1 LDKLDE
7 DSDDL
12 YHIDALPPPRDGGNR
27 VLKCDE
33 TFAVLDSQGDILS
46 SSARQHGLYH
56 EGTRY
61 LSHLQLSLGRYGLLP
76 LGVSLRHDNVV
87 LNVDLTNPDLYSKRQ
102 LTVPHGTIHISRTKF
117 LQPGRLHERTRVTN
131 YGNVPCEVELM
142 LRCGADFVDLFEV
155 RGTQR
160 QARGEMLKTEIQG
173 DSVTMSY
180 RGLDRLTRFTRLDFS
195 PPPARVGKEEVVFQ
209 LQLAAKEERL
219 IHVTVQCSNEPPGPL
234 AISYE
239 TAYARAHTAAQA
251 LERSDA
257 SIYSSNEQFNDWTN
271 RSLVDLRMMLATTE
285 DGLYPHAGVP
295 WFSTPFGR
303 DGVITALQALWIN
316 PSIAAG
322 VLKFLARHQA
332 TEVDQARDAEPGK
345 ILHETRL
352 GEMANLGEIPF
363 GKYYGSVDSTPLFVM
378 LAGAYYDATGD
389 VDTIEKIWSHIDRA
403 LTWIDRWG
411 DKDGDGFVEYDR
423 QSEFGLVQQGWKDS
437 RDSIFHA
444 DGSAA
449 QSPIALCEV
458 QGYVYAAR
466 RSAARLAQ
474 VLGHRARAE
483 QLHLQADHLQ
493 ENFDKTFWCEELSM
507 YALALDGQKQQCKVR
522 ASNAGHC
529 LFTGIALPERA
540 APLVDQLMSDEMFSG
555 WGIRTLARS
564 ESRYNPM
571 AYHNG
576 SVWPHDNALIA
587 EGFARYGFVDKSLK
601 VLAALFDTSLFV
613 ELHRLPELF
622 CGFPRRPAEGPVLY
636 PVACAPQAW
645 AAAAPLL
652 MLKATLG
659 LRIDANRRQVIFDH
673 PSMPPF
679 LDTVALRNVR
689 VGTESL
695 SLLLHRYPEN
705 VAVNVLSRTGNV
717 EVVVIN

>member
-1 LDKLDE
+1 MVNLEE
-7 DSDDL
+7 DSNDL
-12 YHIDALPPPRDGGNR
+12 YHIDAFPPPREGGNR
-27 VLKCDE
+27 VLKCGE

-61 LSHLQLSLGRYGLLP
+61 LSHLQLNLGKYGLLP
-76 LGVSLRHDNVV
+76 LGVSLRHENIV

-102 LTVPHGTIHISRTKF
+102 LSVPHGTIHVSRTKF
-117 LQPGRLHERTRVTN
+117 LQPGHLYERTRVTN
-131 YGNVPCEVELM
+131 YGNVPCEVELV
-142 LRCGADFVDLFEV
+142 LRFGADFVDLFEV
-155 RGTQR
+155 RGTR
-160 QARGEMLKTEIQG
+160 RKERGELLKTETQVG
-173 DSVTMSY
+173 SVTMSY
-180 RGLDRLTRFTRLDFS
+180 RGLDRQLRFTNLTFS
-195 PPPARVGKEEVVFQ
+195 PPPAKLSNEEAVFQ

-219 IHVTVQCSNEPPGPL
+219 IHVVVQCTSEPPTA

-239 TAYARAHTAAQA
+239 AAYARAHANAQA
-251 LERSDA
+251 LERGDA

-271 RSLVDLRMMLATTE
+271 RSLADLRMMLATTQ

-303 DGVITALQALWIN
+303 DGVITALQTLWIN
-316 PSIAAG
+316 PDIAAG

-332 TEVDQARDAEPGK
+332 TEVDQIHDAEPGK
-345 ILHETRL
+345 ILHETRM

-378 LAGAYYDATGD
+378 LAGAYYAATGD
-389 VDTIEKIWSHIDRA
+389 AETIEKLWPHIERA

-423 QSEFGLVQQGWKDS
+423 QSEFGLVHQGWKDS
-437 RDSIFHA
+437 HDSVFHA
-444 DGSAA
+444 DGTSAR
-449 QSPIALCEV
+449 SPIALCEV

-466 RSAARLAQ
+466 RNASHLAQ
-474 VLGHRARAE
+474 MLGHQTRAE
-483 QLHLQADHLQ
+483 QLRLQAEHLQ
-493 ENFDKTFWCEELSM
+493 ENFDKTFWCEELST
-507 YALALDGQKQQCKVR
+507 YALAIDGQKQQCKVR
-522 ASNAGHC
+522 SSNAGHC
-529 LFTGIALPERA
+529 LFTGIALPQRA
-540 APLVDQLMSDEMFSG
+540 KPLAEQLMSDEMFSG

-564 ESRYNPM
+564 EQRYNPM

-587 EGFARYGFVDKSLK
+587 EGFAHYGLIDKAQKL
-601 VLAALFDTSLFV
+601 LAGLFDTSLFV

-636 PVACAPQAW
+636 PVACSPQAW
-645 AAAAPLL
+645 AAGAPLL

-659 LRIDANRRQVIFDH
+659 LRVDANKRQLIFDH
-673 PSMPPF
+673 PAMPPF
-679 LDTVALRNVR
+679 LDTLLLRNVR
-689 VGTESL
+689 VGSHTVNLE
-695 SLLLHRYPEN
+695 LHRYPEN
-705 VAVNVLSRTGNV
+705 VAVNVLSRTGDV
-717 EVVVIN
+717 EVVVVT